1 MTKNELAKEY
11 LIDYQKMAA
20 DAIALE
26 LTEKDFVDFLKLEFI
41 SLEYDEGIVKRLQEK
56 NWNIAL
62 AYMLE
67 EGKGRPEDALVI

>member
-1 MTKNELAKEY
+1 
-11 LIDYQKMAA
+11 MAA

-67 EGKGRPEDALVI
+67 EGKGKTKDALVI